1 MSAAGRGRDLEVV
14 SSSEPRSGTFA
25 NGMEYLTCGDGL
37 KAMLFIPGGPGS
49 ELPAGVVRRMFCRRF
64 EPYWEAGYSVW
75 FVTRRRNMPEGH
87 TLADMAD
94 DYAEVIATELGGWVE
109 LVVGESMGGMIAQ
122 HLAAAHAD
130 LFGHLALVITG
141 CEESEW
147 GKQVDARLAAA
158 IPPGDATGVG
168 SAFAEYLLPGERERW
183 VRRLVGPVLGR
194 RLLHGSPCPP
204 GDLLVETLAEEAF
217 DSRAVLPTIEVPVLL
232 LCGDRDRFFPR
243 AVVEETAALIPDCR
257 VVWYAGQ
264 GHVRTAMDRRVARD
278 VLAFVEA
285 RQVAASEL
293 PRAAGWLRASEV
305 TPGG

>member
-1 MSAAGRGRDLEVV
+1 
-14 SSSEPRSGTFA
+14 
-25 NGMEYLTCGDGL
+25 MEYLTCGDGL

-49 ELPAGVVRRMFCRRF
+49 ELPAGMVRRMFCRRF

-94 DYAEVIATELGGWVE
+94 DYAAVIATELGGWVE

-122 HLAAAHAD
+122 HLAVAHAD

-158 IPPGDATGVG
+158 IPRGDAPGVG
-168 SAFAEYLLPGERERW
+168 AAFAEYLLPGERERW

-204 GDLLVETLAEEAF
+204 GDLLVETRAEEAF

-243 AVVEETAALIPDCR
+243 AVVEETTALIPDCR

-285 RQVAASEL
+285 RQVAASE
-293 PRAAGWLRASEV
+293 
-305 TPGG
+305 